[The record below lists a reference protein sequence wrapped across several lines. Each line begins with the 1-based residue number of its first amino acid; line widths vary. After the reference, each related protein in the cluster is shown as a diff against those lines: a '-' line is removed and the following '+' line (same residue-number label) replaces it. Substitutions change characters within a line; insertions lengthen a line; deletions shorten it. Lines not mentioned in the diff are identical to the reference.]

1 MLRLEG
7 GIGKGT
13 KMNNPNRISFFVL
26 SLSLLC
32 AVSSV
37 GRAEDSGTVRAAI
50 EQAGVRFAEAYG
62 RGDAKAVAA
71 FYTEDAI
78 AFPPGAEMVKGRAA
92 IQQMWQETM
101 DSGVKSLS
109 FTVIDVGASGDLA
122 QETGTALM
130 KIQPAGKEPA
140 TASIKYV
147 VVWKKQ
153 GNEWKLHRDIW
164 NDLPAK

>member
-1 MLRLEG
+1 MKNPGRL
-7 GIGKGT
+7 
-13 KMNNPNRISFFVL
+13 SFFVL
-26 SLSLLC
+26 CISLLC
-32 AVSSV
+32 AVGSV
-37 GRAEDSGTVRAAI
+37 CRAEDSSTVRAAI

-78 AFPPGAEMVKGRAA
+78 AFPPGAAMVKGRQA

-122 QETGTALM
+122 HETGTALM
-130 KIQPAGKEPA
+130 TIQPAGKEPT
-140 TASIKYV
+140 TASVKYV

-153 GNEWKLHRDIW
+153 GNDWKLARDIW

>member
-1 MLRLEG
+1 MKNPSRL
-7 GIGKGT
+7 
-13 KMNNPNRISFFVL
+13 SFFVL
-26 SLSLLC
+26 SVSLLC
-32 AVSSV
+32 AFSSV
-37 GRAEDSGTVRAAI
+37 CRADDSSTVRAAI

-78 AFPPGAEMVKGRAA
+78 AFPPGAAMVKGRQA

-122 QETGTALM
+122 HETGTALM
-130 KIQPAGKEPA
+130 NVQPAGKEPT

-153 GNEWKLHRDIW
+153 GNDWKLARDIW

>member
-1 MLRLEG
+1 MKNPGRL
-7 GIGKGT
+7 
-13 KMNNPNRISFFVL
+13 SFFLL
-26 SLSLLC
+26 SISLLC
-32 AVSSV
+32 AVGSV
-37 GRAEDSGTVRAAI
+37 SRAEDSSTVRAAI
-50 EQAGVRFAEAYG
+50 EQAGVKFAEVYR

-78 AFPPGAEMVKGRAA
+78 AFPPGAEMVKGRQA

-101 DSGVKSLS
+101 DSGVKSLT

-122 QETGTALM
+122 HETGTALM
-130 KIQPAGKEPA
+130 NIQPAGKEPT
-140 TASIKYV
+140 TASVKYV

-153 GNEWKLHRDIW
+153 GNDWKLQRDIW

>member
-1 MLRLEG
+1 M
-7 GIGKGT
+7 K
-13 KMNNPNRISFFVL
+13 NPSRISVFVL
-26 SLSLLC
+26 SVALMSV
-32 AVSSV
+32 ASSV
-37 GRAEDSGTVRAAI
+37 CWSEDSSSVRGAI

-78 AFPPGAEMVKGRAA
+78 AFPPGAEMVKGREA

-109 FTVIDVGASGDLA
+109 LTVIDVGASGDLVH
-122 QETGTALM
+122 ETGTALM
-130 KIQPAGKEPA
+130 NVQPAGKEPT
-140 TASIKYV
+140 TASVKYV

-153 GNEWKLHRDIW
+153 GNDWKLHRDIW

>member
-1 MLRLEG
+1 MKNPSRL
-7 GIGKGT
+7 
-13 KMNNPNRISFFVL
+13 SFFVL
-26 SLSLLC
+26 SISLLC
-32 AVSSV
+32 AVGSV
-37 GRAEDSGTVRAAI
+37 CRAEDSGTVRAAI

-78 AFPPGAEMVKGRAA
+78 AFPPGADMVKGRQA
-92 IQQMWQETM
+92 IQKMWQETM

-122 QETGTALM
+122 HETGTALM
-130 KIQPAGKEPA
+130 NVQPAGKEPT
-140 TASIKYV
+140 TASVKYV

-153 GNEWKLHRDIW
+153 GNDWKLHRDIW